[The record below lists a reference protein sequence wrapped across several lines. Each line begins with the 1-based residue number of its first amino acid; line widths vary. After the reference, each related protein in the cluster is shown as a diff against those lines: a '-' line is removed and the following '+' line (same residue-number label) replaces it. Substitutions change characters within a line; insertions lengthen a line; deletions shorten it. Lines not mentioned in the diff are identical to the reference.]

1 MIKQF
6 TEDMTL
12 DQKILAWSQNSE
24 LLGQVK
30 ALEMQQRKQLFEAL
44 FPDPKVGT
52 QHHELGAG
60 YKVTAVYKMDTKLD
74 EAAFELILP
83 EIEKLG
89 DKAKA
94 ELLEAVK
101 YKPSLVAKGYKDMS
115 TDVKELFDEAVTT
128 KPASPSLKLV
138 VPKPDKA

>member
-1 MIKQF
+1 MLKTF
-6 TEDMTL
+6 EEGMST
-12 DQKILAWSQNSE
+12 DQKILAWSQNSD
-24 LLGQVK
+24 LLAKLKKLEMEQRK
-30 ALEMQQRKQLFEAL
+30 ALFTLL

-60 YKVTAVYKMDTKLD
+60 YKVTAVHKIDTKLD

-94 ELLEAVK
+94 ELAEAVK
-101 YKPSLVAKGYKDMS
+101 YKPGLVKKGYEALSD
-115 TDVKELFDEAVTT
+115 DVKEMFDEAVTT

-138 VPKPDKA
+138 VPKADKE

>member
-1 MIKQF
+1 MVRLF
-6 TEDMTL
+6 TEGMNL
-12 DQKILAWSQNSE
+12 DEKILAWSQNAD
-24 LLGQVK
+24 LLAQVK
-30 ALEMQQRKQLFEAL
+30 KVEMEQRKAIFEAL

-60 YKVTAVYKMDTKLD
+60 YKVTAVCKMDTKLD

-94 ELLEAVK
+94 ELAEAVK
-101 YKPSLVAKGYKDMS
+101 YKPGLVAKGYKEMS
-115 TDVKELFDEAVTT
+115 DDVKELFDEAVTT

-138 VPKPDKA
+138 VPKADKA

>member
-1 MIKQF
+1 MTQAF
-6 TEDMTL
+6 TEGMTL
-12 DQKILAWSQNSE
+12 DQKILTWSQNAD
-24 LLGQVK
+24 LLAKVKVIEMEQRK
-30 ALEMQQRKQLFEAL
+30 ALFKEL

-52 QHHELGAG
+52 QHHELGQG
-60 YKVTAVYKMDTKLD
+60 YKITAVHKMDTKLD

-94 ELLEAVK
+94 ELAEAVK
-101 YKPSLVAKGYKDMS
+101 YKPGLVKKGYDALS
-115 TDVKELFDEAVTT
+115 EEVKELFDEAVTT

-138 VPKPDKA
+138 VPKADKA